1 MAVGAGLRACPI
13 KILFLKVK
21 IRIAALAGGNYML
34 GKFVCVGFRS
44 FQDEGA
50 AS

>member
-21 IRIAALAGGNYML
+21 IRIAAHRLPPLIINYYFDKNL
-34 GKFVCVGFRS
+34 NS
-44 FQDEGA
+44 LN
-50 AS
+50 